1 MLRIG
6 EMTVDAVSRMVLLM
20 ALMEDRLSAILTGS
34 IHAAVKLGRVITRR
48 SLVLVLAA
56 LTTVKNGG
64 NQTKTV
70 P

>member
-1 MLRIG
+1 
-6 EMTVDAVSRMVLLM
+6 MTVDAVSGTVSLM
-20 ALMEDRLSAILTGS
+20 ALMEDRQSAILTGT

-48 SLVLVLAA
+48 SLVLVLTV